1 MQKHLVFGNWSL
13 VAPQKT
19 AGLGVYGQYLI
30 SGCRHEHDAVVDDRR
45 GLMTLDLTGR
55 ESPYRLQL
63 ANVLGSNLRQRAVAP
78 AVIGAAIHQPV
89 AVFRLFSRSA
99 LTSL

>member
-1 MQKHLVFGNWSL
+1 MAF
-13 VAPQKT
+13 
-19 AGLGVYGQYLI
+19 
-30 SGCRHEHDAVVDDRR
+30 
-45 GLMTLDLTGR
+45 DLAGR

-99 LTSL
+99 VTSL